1 MNIMQIIIAKI
12 DVPETLFLNVVV
24 RDANVDNVTALTM
37 NSLEKISRK
46 RIRIEEF
53 QYFMRWNFLTAQ
65 SLLFFRRR
73 DDFLPPH
80 SIYHSLNGFYREVEL
95 LDC

>member
-37 NSLEKISRK
+37 NSLEKNLSKADTNRRIS
-46 RIRIEEF
+46 IFYALEF
-53 QYFMRWNFLTAQ
+53 
-65 SLLFFRRR
+65 
-73 DDFLPPH
+73 
-80 SIYHSLNGFYREVEL
+80 LNCSEFVVFSASR
-95 LDC
+95 